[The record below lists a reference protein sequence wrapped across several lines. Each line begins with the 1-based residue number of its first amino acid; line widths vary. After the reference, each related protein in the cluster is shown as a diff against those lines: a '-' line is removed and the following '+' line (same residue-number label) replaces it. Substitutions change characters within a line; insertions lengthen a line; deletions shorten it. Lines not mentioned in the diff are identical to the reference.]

1 MEKNLSIIVVPHDQ
15 AKTRTY
21 NVSHRM
27 LTSLFV
33 LTMLFLAVLLFFM
46 ATYGKL
52 LFRADEVTHLE
63 NENKKLRLQ
72 NAQVDSL
79 KFELLQM
86 QALSIQI
93 KRMFGLDLSQADSL
107 LVAELSAV
115 TKSSAII
122 SEELQIAADEE
133 EQKRQ
138 LRAVPTMWPV
148 EGYVT
153 NEFYTTGG
161 QKSDKYHPGIDIAA
175 AQDTPVK
182 ACADG
187 VVVTSGWDETY
198 GMIVVIDHGFDIY
211 TLYGHNSRNGVKVG
225 DRVARG
231 QTVAFVGTSG
241 KSSAPHLH
249 FEVRKKGLPVNPRE
263 YLLN

>member
-1 MEKNLSIIVVPHDQ
+1 MDKKLSIIIVPHDQ

-21 NVSHRM
+21 NISHRLLM
-27 LTSLFV
+27 SLIV
-33 LTMLFLAVLLFFM
+33 LTGLFLVVLAFFM
-46 ATYGKL
+46 ATYGRL
-52 LFRADEVTHLE
+52 LFKADAVTHLRAE
-63 NENKKLRLQ
+63 NRMLRLQ
-72 NAQVDSL
+72 NTQVDSL

-93 KRMFGLDLSQADSL
+93 KKMVGLDLSPADSL
-107 LVAELSAV
+107 LVAELSEVAQ
-115 TKSSAII
+115 SSAII
-122 SEELQIAADEE
+122 SGEQQFAADEE

-153 NEFYTTGG
+153 KEFYTTGG
-161 QKSDKYHPGIDIAA
+161 EKSDKYHPGIDIAA
-175 AQDTPVK
+175 AKETSVK

-225 DRVARG
+225 DRVVRG
-231 QTVAFVGTSG
+231 QTIAFVGTSG
-241 KSSAPHLH
+241 KSTAPHLH

-263 YLLN
+263 YLLQ